1 MDKLVRELYLGDG
14 MYPGVKF
21 VFTIYTDN
29 SLMLAYYNGRTR
41 IEEPNV
47 ELLDVGD
54 NGGKKIEYGT
64 SAVRTSMPFKRF
76 TDGKLHANWVQIK

>member
-1 MDKLVRELYLGDG
+1 MDKIVRELYLGDG
-14 MYPGVKF
+14 RYPGVKF

-29 SLMLAYYNGRTR
+29 SLKLAYYNGRTR

-64 SAVRTSMPFKRF
+64 PSVRASIPFKRF
-76 TDGKLHANWVQIK
+76 TDGKLYANWIQIK

>member
-1 MDKLVRELYLGDG
+1 MDKIVRELYLGDG
-14 MYPGVKF
+14 NYPGVKF

-29 SLMLAYYNGRTR
+29 SMKLAYYNGRTR

-76 TDGKLHANWVQIK
+76 TDGKLHTNWVQIK